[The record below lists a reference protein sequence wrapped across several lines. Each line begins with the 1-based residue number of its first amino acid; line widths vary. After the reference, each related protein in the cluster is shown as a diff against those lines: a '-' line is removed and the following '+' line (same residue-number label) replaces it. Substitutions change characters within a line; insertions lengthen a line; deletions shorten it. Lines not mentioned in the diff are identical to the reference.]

1 MTDDPEKAELRKR
14 ITQAEKRLWA
24 YQAELTES
32 QAKLTESKQRIANFE
47 KAEAA
52 LMKFYRRGPHTKKK
66 LGRPAFWKSYDGFSF
81 VRQVEKVLKERKC
94 RIVTAI
100 RIAKKLT
107 IERGKRSK
115 ARGYTDPAI
124 ARAARL
130 AKLSDEQLQV
140 RYQEARKFWL
150 PMVDPEAYE
159 REREAL
165 ERNFEQALAALQEV
179 AALKK
184 NPYDFS

>member
-1 MTDDPEKAELRKR
+1 M
-14 ITQAEKRLWA
+14 
-24 YQAELTES
+24 
-32 QAKLTESKQRIANFE
+32 
-47 KAEAA
+47 
-52 LMKFYRRGPHTKKK
+52 
-66 LGRPAFWKSYDGFSF
+66 
-81 VRQVEKVLKERKC
+81 
-94 RIVTAI
+94 
-100 RIAKKLT
+100 
-107 IERGKRSK
+107 
-115 ARGYTDPAI
+115 
-124 ARAARL
+124 AARL